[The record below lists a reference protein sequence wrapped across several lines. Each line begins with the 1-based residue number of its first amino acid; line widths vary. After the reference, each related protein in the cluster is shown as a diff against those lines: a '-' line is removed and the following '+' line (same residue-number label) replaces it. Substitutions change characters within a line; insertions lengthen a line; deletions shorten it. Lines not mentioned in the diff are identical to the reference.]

1 MFSDY
6 LAIIQTSKD
15 IIFYV
20 NVYEEI
26 ILKAMV

>member
-15 IIFYV
+15 TIFYV